1 MFSQENKLEKFE
13 KSILIKVRKNIDKME
28 RETEA
33 IKESEMSKIELEQ
46 KSRSKDVIERSIV
59 KIDEECKKEISLAE
73 IKARKDI
80 LNIRTEITNKVFE
93 KTKELLLEFCK
104 TDEYKTFLKDKIK
117 RIIDENKLGGCKIQ
131 LSNRDIVHK
140 DFISLK
146 IGANAEIIED
156 STIILGG
163 FKISIPDSNIL
174 IDETFENNIEDQYE
188 KFNELYK
195 YYLNIYK
202 NNEVD

>member
-131 LSNRDIVHK
+131 LSNSDIVHK